1 MKRTGEVTCTWDTS
15 AEGSGGPR
23 DDYPTRLAELNSI
36 RSRPIY
42 GTFTETS
49 VELALSTLLESTE
62 VTT

>member
-1 MKRTGEVTCTWDTS
+1 MKRTGEVTCTWDTR

-23 DDYPTRLAELNSI
+23 DGYLARPAELYSL